1 MPSATSRISRCWSTG
16 LQAEREQGITIDV
29 GYRFFSTARRRF
41 IIADTPGHE
50 QYTRNMATGASTA
63 DLAVILVDA
72 TKGLLR
78 QTYRHSAIVALMGIQ
93 HVVLA
98 VNKMDLVDYQEER
111 FSEIVAAYAT
121 MAERLGLAAVTAIPL
136 SALLG
141 DNVIRASTTMPWYA
155 GPTLLNHLETVT
167 RPSARRPAFPPRRA
181 MDQPRRH
188 RLSRLCRH
196 RAGRQYPA
204 A

>member
-1 MPSATSRISRCWSTG
+1 
-16 LQAEREQGITIDV
+16 
-29 GYRFFSTARRRF
+29 
-41 IIADTPGHE
+41 
-50 QYTRNMATGASTA
+50 MATGASTA

-98 VNKMDLVDYQEER
+98 VNKIDLVDYQEER

-141 DNVIRASTTMPWYA
+141 DNVIRASTAMPWYG
-155 GPTLLNHLETVT
+155 GP
-167 RPSARRPAFPPRRA
+167 APPQKLGNGNA
-181 MDQPRRH
+181 PPPE
-188 RLSRLCRH
+188 
-196 RAGRQYPA
+196 G
-204 A
+204 